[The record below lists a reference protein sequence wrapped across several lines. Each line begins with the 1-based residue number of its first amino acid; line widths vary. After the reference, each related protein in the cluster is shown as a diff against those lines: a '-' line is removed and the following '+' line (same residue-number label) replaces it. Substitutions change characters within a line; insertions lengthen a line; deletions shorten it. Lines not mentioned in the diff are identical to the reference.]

1 MTQITIRK
9 ARKEDTA
16 WLAEHIRE
24 LISEPDRYIAF
35 EPDEVAGVAKQQCNI
50 LTESL
55 NRDDMLYLVAEIDG
69 NPAGE
74 IVLQR
79 GTLHAYQHFVTLG
92 ITVKKRW
99 RHQGIGRRLMEEA
112 LAWAKTNPWLR
123 RIELWVDAE
132 NAPAISL
139 YTKCG
144 FQIEGLRQQAV
155 FYNGTFHD
163 ELIMA
168 LLLPGGKS

>member
-1 MTQITIRK
+1 MTQTTIRK

-16 WLAEHIRE
+16 WLAEHIHE
-24 LISEPDRYIAF
+24 LITEPDRYIAF
-35 EPDEVAGVAKQQCNI
+35 EPDEVAAVAKQQCNI
-50 LTESL
+50 LIDSL

-79 GTLHAYQHFVTLG
+79 GTLQAYQHFVTLG

-112 LAWAKTNPWLR
+112 LVWAKTHPWLR

-132 NAPAISL
+132 NAPAIGL

-155 FYNGTFHD
+155 FYNDTFHD